1 MDRLGSQKSRIQ
13 ILVVLVA
20 VLAGLCPL
28 CPGPPAWSQDKDL
41 VLLYFPKTDRPA
53 LGLEQREVERAAALT
68 GWAKNAVR
76 SLLSGPRTELAP
88 LFKPGV
94 DLRQVFVDQAG
105 TAFVDLSV
113 QAGGQGGVG
122 AVQERLGLWAL
133 VNTLCLNFKE
143 IKAVKVLVN
152 GGEAPAL
159 FGHVDISRPLLPDE
173 SLIK

>member
-1 MDRLGSQKSRIQ
+1 
-13 ILVVLVA
+13 
-20 VLAGLCPL
+20 
-28 CPGPPAWSQDKDL
+28 
-41 VLLYFPKTDRPA
+41 
-53 LGLEQREVERAAALT
+53 LGLEQREVERADALT
-68 GWAKNAVR
+68 GRAENAVK
-76 SLLSGPRTELAP
+76 SLLSGPRTGLAP

-105 TAFVDLSV
+105 TAFVDLSI
-113 QAGGQGGVG
+113 QDGQGGLG

>member
-1 MDRLGSQKSRIQ
+1 MDRPGRQKSNIK
-13 ILVVLVA
+13 ILAVLVA
-20 VLAGLCPL
+20 VLAGLGPL
-28 CPGPPAWSQDKDL
+28 CLEPPAWGQDKDL
-41 VLLYFPKTDRPA
+41 LLLYFPKTDRPV
-53 LGLEQREVERAAALT
+53 LGLEQREIERAAALT
-68 GWAKNAVR
+68 GRVGNAVR

-94 DLRQVFVDQAG
+94 GLRQVFVDQAG

-113 QAGGQGGVG
+113 QAEGQGGVS

-143 IKAVKVLVN
+143 IRAVKVLVN

-173 SLIK
+173 GLVK